1 MEVVRDQPL
10 PCEFS
15 RDRHPYSQVSAQRT
29 TGIQQ
34 QKPEP
39 IKEAPKQAHRDPK
52 YRVDHLP
59 ESLWDEAMTVAAQT
73 YYKICL

>member
-15 RDRHPYSQVSAQRT
+15 RDRHPYNQVLAERT
-29 TGIQQ
+29 TENQ

-39 IKEAPKQAHRDPK
+39 KAAPKQAHRDPK

-73 YYKICL
+73 